1 MFRINIKALNLPQI
15 SIRKE
20 ISVVNNLDKDP
31 GRDTQNIYSVLKGL
45 RRAKKKKK
53 IFDDS
58 KSETITFSFIS
69 LLALLFMS
77 IRERKTLCHE
87 KLDILFF
94 LVGSR

>member
-45 RRAKKKKK
+45 RRAKKKK
-53 IFDDS
+53 
-58 KSETITFSFIS
+58 
-69 LLALLFMS
+69 
-77 IRERKTLCHE
+77 
-87 KLDILFF
+87 DI
-94 LVGSR
+94 